1 MTYSWGRLCRAGD
14 LPTTIENRCFRFL
27 LSNGTINEDN
37 KRMDIVT
44 KANFDSKDNSFA
56 SSLLDISI
64 ANAVTRGLTT
74 SNASKH
80 GRVAD
85 HAAHCKHEH
94 YDATVADYNLHHPH
108 DKLKFYPIILE
119 VQGTMCNETKRILR
133 HITNKIASNSSSK
146 NAPMIHSFWL
156 RTIAV
161 NLQINVS
168 KQIIAASKRLHHKS
182 NDDETQNNSIAF
194 YHHATELN
202 SLHSNKNQ
210 KEVSSAFP
218 PALTSLSSLDDI

>member
-1 MTYSWGRLCRAGD
+1 MRTPG
-14 LPTTIENRCFRFL
+14 
-27 LSNGTINEDN
+27 
-37 KRMDIVT
+37 
-44 KANFDSKDNSFA
+44 

-119 VQGTMCNETKRILR
+119 VQGTMCSETRRILC

-146 NAPMIHSFWL
+146 NAPMIHTFWL

-161 NLQINVS
+161 NLQINVA

-182 NDDETQNNSIAF
+182 TDDETLNNSIAF
-194 YHHATELN
+194 YHHATEFN
-202 SLHSNKNQ
+202 SSHSNKKQ
-210 KEVSSAFP
+210 EISTSFP
-218 PALTSLSSLDDI
+218 PTLTSLISLDDI